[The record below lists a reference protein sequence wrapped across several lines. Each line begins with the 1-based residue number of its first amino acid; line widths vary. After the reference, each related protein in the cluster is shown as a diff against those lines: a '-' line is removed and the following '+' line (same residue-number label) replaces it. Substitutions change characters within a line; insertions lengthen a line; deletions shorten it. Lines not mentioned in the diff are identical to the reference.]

1 MAPPQKLQVLIN
13 DIIDKR
19 LKKEKMSPEM
29 FREMIIDEVQDKCLN
44 INDLVVHLT
53 ADIKGHVDSY
63 LQTHIEL
70 NDKLIVT
77 GIADA
82 NKYSSGL
89 ISLLPDNEMDEY
101 IRRSFKGITRFTL
114 DELIAEENHNNILI
128 THLKARTNKVKS
140 VLQFKSNKS
149 HTIKR
154 EILEICK
161 EEIEE
166 NRKRMFSELSQSQEI
181 QEDDLY

>member
-1 MAPPQKLQVLIN
+1 MPPLSKMQVVIN
-13 DIIDKR
+13 DIIEKR
-19 LKKEKMSPEM
+19 LKKEKMSQEM
-29 FREMIIDEVQDKCLN
+29 FREMIIDEVQDKFLN
-44 INDLVVHLT
+44 IDDVAVQLT
-53 ADIKGHVDSY
+53 ADIKKNVDSY
-63 LQTHIEL
+63 LQTHIEM

-101 IRRSFKGITRFTL
+101 IRKSFKGITRFTP

-140 VLQFKSNKS
+140 VLEFKTNKS

-161 EEIEE
+161 EVNEE
-166 NRKRMFSELSQSQEI
+166 NRKRMFSELSQQN
-181 QEDDLY
+181 DLY